1 MIIKCPKCKTEFEI
15 DDNIIS
21 NKRIK
26 FQCAECAFVWS
37 VGNDVV
43 EELPVVKN
51 VASVVE
57 EKVPYNPPLNSQV
70 EMEKKKLLYGLGV
83 EERGMEKKTSSWY
96 EELLEPKNILVFLL
110 GVVLFFVIFFVFSFV
125 YESSSNNANSN
136 SSQSIFEKKEED
148 IDTSKLYIEISK
160 PLTLTREGV
169 NDYIMIRGFVY
180 NPTNVKMSVPKLIIR
195 LENKDGRILQEQE
208 REIEVKELAPLEKTD
223 FMFKVFKF
231 SNQVQIV
238 KVEFDESGKI

>member
-1 MIIKCPKCKTEFEI
+1 M
-15 DDNIIS
+15 
-21 NKRIK
+21 
-26 FQCAECAFVWS
+26 
-37 VGNDVV
+37 
-43 EELPVVKN
+43 
-51 VASVVE
+51 
-57 EKVPYNPPLNSQV
+57 
-70 EMEKKKLLYGLGV
+70 
-83 EERGMEKKTSSWY
+83 
-96 EELLEPKNILVFLL
+96 
-110 GVVLFFVIFFVFSFV
+110 FSFV